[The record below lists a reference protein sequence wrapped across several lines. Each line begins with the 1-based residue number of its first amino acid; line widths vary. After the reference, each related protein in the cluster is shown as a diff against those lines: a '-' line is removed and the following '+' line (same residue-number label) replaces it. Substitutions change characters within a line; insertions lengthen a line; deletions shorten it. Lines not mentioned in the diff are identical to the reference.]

1 MNAPAMAPPGRS
13 AIGFRCAWPPADVQL
28 KRYRQARDPLRGQ
41 TAGPYADE
49 ANFYYITALRGLG
62 EKDEY
67 ERLGRSFAD
76 SRARE
81 SRTRRRC

>member
-1 MNAPAMAPPGRS
+1 MA
-13 AIGFRCAWPPADVQL
+13 AADVQL

-76 SRARE
+76 SRTE
-81 SRTRRRC
+81 SPLRAGDAERPRHALHRRG